1 MWFATVNTCTAFS
14 SQKTRLKKQEE
25 LAEILR
31 HLTINDYCVTTYTH
45 SAIKKSSKKCKYQ
58 KWYYSFFLLFF
69 NLKKNLEKML
79 ILSLDTF
86 PFLAYYW
93 CVLSPLFSIFCS
105 APGVKCYTNK
115 NTQQFGWNF
124 YKFMTSKRAPNFYDK
139 ARLEILLT

>member
-31 HLTINDYCVTTYTH
+31 HLTINDYCVTIYTQCY
-45 SAIKKSSKKCKYQ
+45 KKIFQ
-58 KWYYSFFLLFF
+58 KVQISEVILFFFLLFF

-86 PFLAYYW
+86 PFLAYYL
-93 CVLSPLFSIFCS
+93 CVLFPLFSIFCS